1 MNVHLWTN
9 NGARGF
15 LISSIVVIG
24 LTFGICGASI
34 AQQQPPSMSPSAKM
48 GSIPA
53 PPAVPSQ
60 KAEPAGAPPAQAAPV
75 AAPATTAPTAPQQAA
90 APAAAPAPA
99 PVVNAPAS
107 PASPAGN
114 VPVPP
119 AAAVQTTAPAE
130 SAPAQGPAVAE
141 TVAPGTDKAESTASC
156 PPEYLPLVQK
166 TSAALLTSNFS
177 FHPVKAL
184 DPFVPF
190 LLPEPPPIQ
199 LTDDGE
205 DPAAKSDKPLTP
217 LQLMT
222 VAEIERG
229 LKAITWGALGKKA
242 VIEDATGKGFIVG
255 EGTPAGERSGV
266 IAQIDKDKLVIK
278 QQVWDRTAK
287 RHNPQDVIVKLK
299 KKTDEQ
305 VERQAEELASEQS
318 N

>member
-24 LTFGICGASI
+24 LTFGMYCASL
-34 AQQQPPSMSPSAKM
+34 AQQQPPAVSPSAKT

-60 KAEPAGAPPAQAAPV
+60 KAEPAEAPPAQAPPV
-75 AAPATTAPTAPQQAA
+75 AEPAPTAPQQAA
-90 APAAAPAPA
+90 APAAAPAPVA
-99 PVVNAPAS
+99 NAPAS
-107 PASPAGN
+107 PAPQTGNAPA
-114 VPVPP
+114 PP
-119 AAAVQTTAPAE
+119 AAAAQTAAPAE
-130 SAPAQGPAVAE
+130 AAPAQAPTVAE
-141 TVAPGTDKAESTASC
+141 AAVPGTDKPESTASC

-199 LTDDGE
+199 LLDEE

-278 QQVWDRTAK
+278 QQVWDRTVK
-287 RHNPQDVIVKLK
+287 KHTPQDVIVKLK

-305 VERQAEELASEQS
+305 VERQAEELATEQS